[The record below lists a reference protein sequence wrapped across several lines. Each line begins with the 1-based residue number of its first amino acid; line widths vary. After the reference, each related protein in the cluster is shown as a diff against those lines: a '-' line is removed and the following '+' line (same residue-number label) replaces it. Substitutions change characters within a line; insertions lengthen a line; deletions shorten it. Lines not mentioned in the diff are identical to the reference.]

1 MAIVTAAAAL
11 LSGCSRG
18 TVTEGPP
25 PVTGPPRVQI
35 AAIRERAHWFD
46 ANDPSRVAGSQQELV
61 ASSYLLAR
69 LEQAGYL
76 VDLDPVPVGNLL
88 HSTNVIA
95 LPPSGKAATVVVV
108 DYDTS
113 ASAPSDG
120 AAIGTFLE
128 LARSLRALHPHHS
141 VEFAALGAQQVA
153 VNGGQVGARSLIEL
167 LRPQSPQPQI
177 IRIGQVTEH
186 RPEVSVAGA
195 AAAAIRTAALRT
207 GVALGARGPVPD
219 DVFTRAGLGETT
231 VDGGLAVGS
240 VLLAYLGATQG

>member
-1 MAIVTAAAAL
+1 
-11 LSGCSRG
+11 
-18 TVTEGPP
+18 
-25 PVTGPPRVQI
+25 
-35 AAIRERAHWFD
+35 
-46 ANDPSRVAGSQQELV
+46 V

-95 LPPSGKAATVVVV
+95 LPPSGRAAIVVVV

-128 LARSLRALHPHHS
+128 VARALRVLHPHHS

-153 VNGGQVGARSLIEL
+153 VNGGQVGGRSLIEL
-167 LRPQSPQPQI
+167 LKPQSPQPQI

-186 RPEVSVAGA
+186 PPGVSVAGA
-195 AAAAIRTAALRT
+195 AAAAIRAAAART
-207 GVALGARGPVPD
+207 GVALGAAGPPPN
-219 DVFTRAGLGETT
+219 DVFTSAGFGES
-231 VDGGLAVGS
+231 VVGGGLAVGS
-240 VLLAYLGATQG
+240 VLLAYLGATQS

>member
-1 MAIVTAAAAL
+1 
-11 LSGCSRG
+11 
-18 TVTEGPP
+18 
-25 PVTGPPRVQI
+25 VTGPPRVQT
-35 AAIRERAHWFD
+35 AAVRQRAHWFD

-95 LPPSGKAATVVVV
+95 LPPSGQAHAVVVV

-113 ASAPSDG
+113 ASVPSDG

-128 LARSLRALHPHHS
+128 VARALRVLHPHHS
-141 VEFAALGAQQVA
+141 VEFAALGAQHVA

-167 LRPQSPQPQI
+167 LKPRRPQPRV
-177 IRIGQVTEH
+177 IRIGNVAEH
-186 RPEVSVAGA
+186 PPGVSVAGA
-195 AAAAIRTAALRT
+195 AAAAIRAAAART
-207 GVALGARGPVPD
+207 GVALGATGPAPD
-219 DVFTRAGLGETT
+219 DVFTRAGFDETV
-231 VDGGLAVGS
+231 VDGSLAVGA
-240 VLLAYLGATQG
+240 VVLAYLGATQG